1 MIRVLI
7 VDDHEIVRKGL
18 IQIMAE
24 VPDIEVRGEAGDAN
38 EALALIRT
46 GCCDVALIDL
56 TMPGK
61 SGLDLLQE
69 LRREYPRLPVLV
81 LSMHSEDEYGVRV
94 IKAGAAGF
102 LTKRS
107 APKELI
113 GAIRKVYQGGRYIST
128 PVAEALASSIQTG
141 GEGAP
146 HEMLSDRE
154 FQVMMMIAAGKS
166 LREIADELSLSEK
179 TISTYRSRILE
190 KMGMKK
196 NVELVRYALQNNLTE

>member
-1 MIRVLI
+1 MIRVII

-24 VPDIEVRGEAGDAN
+24 VPDIEVKGEAGDAH
-38 EALALIRT
+38 EALALVRA
-46 GCCDVALIDL
+46 GRCDVAVIDL

-61 SGLDLLQE
+61 SGLDLLQD
-69 LRREYPRLPVLV
+69 LRREFPKLPVLV
-81 LSMHSEDEYGVRV
+81 LSMHSEDEYAVRV

-107 APKELI
+107 APRELI

-128 PVAEALASSIQTG
+128 PVAEALASSIQAG

-146 HEMLSDRE
+146 HEKLSDRE
-154 FQVMMMIAAGKS
+154 FQVMRMIAAGRS
-166 LREIADELSLSEK
+166 LREIADDLSLSEK
-179 TISTYRSRILE
+179 TIGTYRTRILE

-196 NVELVRYALQNNLTE
+196 NVELVRYVLLNNLTE

>member
-1 MIRVLI
+1 MIRVII

-18 IQIMAE
+18 IQIMTD
-24 VPDIEVRGEAGDAN
+24 VTDIEISGEAGDAN
-38 EALALIRT
+38 EALTLIRA
-46 GCCDVALIDL
+46 GGCDVAVIDL

-61 SGLDLLQE
+61 SGLDLLLE

-81 LSMHSEDEYGVRV
+81 LSMHAEDEYAVRV
-94 IKAGAAGF
+94 IKAGASGF

-107 APKELI
+107 APRELI
-113 GAIRKVYQGGRYIST
+113 GAVRKVYQGGRYIST

-141 GEGAP
+141 GDRAP
-146 HEMLSDRE
+146 HEKLSDRE
-154 FQVMMMIAAGKS
+154 FQVMRMIAAGRS

-179 TISTYRSRILE
+179 TIGTYRTRILE

-196 NVELVRYALQNNLTE
+196 NVELVRYVLLNNLSE

>member
-1 MIRVLI
+1 MIRVII

-18 IQIMAE
+18 IQVMAG
-24 VPDIEVRGEAGDAN
+24 VPDIEVMGEAGDAN
-38 EALALIRT
+38 EALRQIRAD
-46 GCCDVALIDL
+46 CCDVAVIDL

-69 LRREYPRLPVLV
+69 LKREYPKLPVLV
-81 LSMHSEDEYGVRV
+81 LSMHSEEEYAVRV

-113 GAIRKVYQGGRYIST
+113 GAIRKVHGGGRYISA
-128 PVAEALASSIQTG
+128 PVAEALASSVQSG

-146 HEMLSDRE
+146 HEKLSDRE

-166 LREIADELSLSEK
+166 MREIAEELSLSDS

-196 NVELVRYALQNNLTE
+196 NVELVRYALLNNLSE

>member
-1 MIRVLI
+1 MIRVII

-24 VPDIEVRGEAGDAN
+24 VPDIEVKGEAGDAH
-38 EALALIRT
+38 EALAQIRG
-46 GCCDVALIDL
+46 GCCDVAVIDL

-81 LSMHSEDEYGVRV
+81 LSMHSEDEYAVRV
-94 IKAGAAGF
+94 IRAGASGF

-128 PVAEALASSIQTG
+128 PVAEALASSIQAG
-141 GEGAP
+141 GEGSP
-146 HEMLSDRE
+146 HEKLSDRE
-154 FQVMMMIAAGKS
+154 FQVMRMIAAGRS
-166 LREIADELSLSEK
+166 LREIADDLALSEK
-179 TISTYRSRILE
+179 TIGTYRTRILE

-196 NVELVRYALQNNLTE
+196 NVELVRYVLLNNLTE

>member
-1 MIRVLI
+1 MIRVII

-18 IQIMAE
+18 IQIMTD
-24 VPDIEVRGEAGDAN
+24 VTDIEISGEAGDAN
-38 EALALIRT
+38 EALSQIRA
-46 GCCDVALIDL
+46 GCCDVAVIDL

-81 LSMHSEDEYGVRV
+81 LSMHSEDEYAVRV
-94 IKAGAAGF
+94 IKAGASGF

-107 APKELI
+107 APRELI
-113 GAIRKVYQGGRYIST
+113 GAVRKVYQGGRYIST

-141 GEGAP
+141 GDGAP
-146 HEMLSDRE
+146 HEKLSDRE
-154 FQVMMMIAAGKS
+154 FQVMRMIAAGRS

-179 TISTYRSRILE
+179 TIGTYRTRILE

-196 NVELVRYALQNNLTE
+196 NVELVRYVLLNNLSE

>member
-1 MIRVLI
+1 MIRVII

-24 VPDIEVRGEAGDAN
+24 VPDIEISGEAGDAN
-38 EALALIRT
+38 EALAQIRA
-46 GCCDVALIDL
+46 GCCDVAVIDL

-61 SGLDLLQE
+61 SGLDLLRE
-69 LRREYPRLPVLV
+69 LKRECPRLPVLV
-81 LSMHSEDEYGVRV
+81 LSMHSEDEYAVRV

-102 LTKRS
+102 LTKKS

-113 GAIRKVYQGGRYIST
+113 GAVRKVYQGGRYIST
-128 PVAEALASSIQTG
+128 PVAEALASSIQSG
-141 GEGAP
+141 GDGAP
-146 HEMLSDRE
+146 HEKLSDRE
-154 FQVMMMIAAGKS
+154 FQVMLMIAAGRT

-179 TISTYRSRILE
+179 TISTYRTRILE

-196 NVELVRYALQNNLTE
+196 NVELVRYVLLNNLSE

>member
-1 MIRVLI
+1 MIKVII

-38 EALALIRT
+38 EALAQIRA
-46 GCCDVALIDL
+46 GHCDVAVIDL

-69 LRREYPRLPVLV
+69 LRREYPRMPVLV
-81 LSMHSEDEYGVRV
+81 LSMHSEDEYAVRV
-94 IKAGAAGF
+94 IKAGASGF

-113 GAIRKVYQGGRYIST
+113 GAVRKVYQGGRYIST
-128 PVAEALASSIQTG
+128 PVAEALASSIQAG

-146 HEMLSDRE
+146 HEKLSDRE
-154 FQVMMMIAAGKS
+154 FQVMMMIAAGRS
-166 LREIADELSLSEK
+166 LREIADELALSEK
-179 TISTYRSRILE
+179 TIGTYRTRVLE

-196 NVELVRYALQNNLTE
+196 NVELVRYVLLNNLS

>member
-1 MIRVLI
+1 MIRVII

-24 VPDIEVRGEAGDAN
+24 VPDIEVCGEAGDTN
-38 EALALIRT
+38 EALAQIRA
-46 GCCDVALIDL
+46 GCCDVAVIDL

-69 LRREYPRLPVLV
+69 LRRGYPRLPVLV
-81 LSMHSEDEYGVRV
+81 LSMHSEGEYAVRV
-94 IKAGAAGF
+94 LRAGASGF

-113 GAIRKVYQGGRYIST
+113 GAVRTVYQGGRYIST
-128 PVAEALASSIQTG
+128 PVAEALASSIQAG

-146 HEMLSDRE
+146 HEKLSDRE
-154 FQVMMMIAAGKS
+154 FQVMRMIAAGRS
-166 LREIADELSLSEK
+166 LREIAD
-179 TISTYRSRILE
+179 
-190 KMGMKK
+190 
-196 NVELVRYALQNNLTE
+196 

>member
-1 MIRVLI
+1 MIRVII

-24 VPDIEVRGEAGDAN
+24 VPDIEVRGEAGDAH
-38 EALALIRT
+38 EALALVRA

-61 SGLDLLQE
+61 SGLELLQE
-69 LRREYPRLPVLV
+69 LKREFPRLPVLV
-81 LSMHSEDEYGVRV
+81 LSMHSEDEYAVRV

-146 HEMLSDRE
+146 HEKLSDRE
-154 FQVMMMIAAGKS
+154 FQVMMKIASGRS
-166 LREIADELSLSEK
+166 LREIAEELSLSEK
-179 TISTYRSRILE
+179 TIGTYRTRVLE

-196 NVELVRYALQNNLTE
+196 NVELVRYALLNNLSE

>member
-1 MIRVLI
+1 MIKVII

-18 IQIMAE
+18 IQIMTE
-24 VPDIEVRGEAGDAN
+24 VPDIEVRGEAGNAN
-38 EALALIRT
+38 EALTHIRS
-46 GCCDVALIDL
+46 GCCDVAVIDL

-69 LRREYPRLPVLV
+69 LKREYPTLPVLV
-81 LSMHSEDEYGVRV
+81 LSMHSEDEYAVRV

-128 PVAEALASSIQTG
+128 PVAEVLATSIQAG

-146 HEMLSDRE
+146 HEKLSDRE
-154 FQVMMMIAAGKS
+154 FQVMRMIAAGKS

-179 TISTYRSRILE
+179 TIGTYRTRVLE

-196 NVELVRYALQNNLTE
+196 NVELVRYFLLNNLTE

>member
-1 MIRVLI
+1 MIRVII

-24 VPDIEVRGEAGDAN
+24 VPDIEVKGEAGDAN
-38 EALALIRT
+38 EALAQIRS
-46 GCCDVALIDL
+46 GCCDVAVIDL

-81 LSMHSEDEYGVRV
+81 LSMHSEDEYAVRV
-94 IKAGAAGF
+94 IRAGASGF

-113 GAIRKVYQGGRYIST
+113 GAVRKVYQGGRYIST
-128 PVAEALASSIQTG
+128 PVAEALASSIQAG

-146 HEMLSDRE
+146 HEKLSDRE
-154 FQVMMMIAAGKS
+154 FQVMRMIAAGRS
-166 LREIADELSLSEK
+166 LREIADDLSLSEK
-179 TISTYRSRILE
+179 TIGTYRTRVLE

-196 NVELVRYALQNNLTE
+196 NVELVRYVLLNNLSA

>member
-1 MIRVLI
+1 MIKVII

-18 IQIMAE
+18 IQVMAE
-24 VPDIEVRGEAGDAN
+24 VPDIEVCGEAGDAH
-38 EALALIRT
+38 EALAQVRA
-46 GCCDVALIDL
+46 GCCDVAVIDL

-69 LRREYPRLPVLV
+69 LKREFPRLPVLV
-81 LSMHSEDEYGVRV
+81 LSMHSEDEYAVRV

-113 GAIRKVYQGGRYIST
+113 GAIRKVYGGGRYIST

-141 GEGAP
+141 GGAP
-146 HEMLSDRE
+146 HEKLSDRE
-154 FQVMMMIAAGKS
+154 FQVMLMIAAGKS
-166 LREIADELSLSEK
+166 LREIAEELSLSEK
-179 TISTYRSRILE
+179 TIGTYRTRVLE
-190 KMGMKK
+190 KMCMKK
-196 NVELVRYALQNNLTE
+196 NVELVRYALLNNLQK

>member
-1 MIRVLI
+1 MIKVFI

-24 VPDIEVRGEAGDAN
+24 VPDIEVKGEAGDAN
-38 EALALIRT
+38 EALAQIRA
-46 GCCDVALIDL
+46 GCCDVAVIDL

-61 SGLDLLQE
+61 SGLELLQE
-69 LRREYPRLPVLV
+69 LKREYPRLPVLV
-81 LSMHSEDEYGVRV
+81 LSMHSEDEYAVRV

-113 GAIRKVYQGGRYIST
+113 GAVRKVYQGGRYIST

-146 HEMLSDRE
+146 HEKLSDRE
-154 FQVMMMIAAGKS
+154 FQVMRMIAAGRS

-179 TISTYRSRILE
+179 TVGTYRTRIME
-190 KMGMKK
+190 KMNMKK
-196 NVELVRYALQNNLTE
+196 NVELVRYVLLNNLS

>member
-1 MIRVLI
+1 MIRVII

-69 LRREYPRLPVLV
+69 LRREFPRLPVLV

-113 GAIRKVYQGGRYIST
+113 GAVRKVYQGGRYIST

-141 GEGAP
+141 GEGVP
-146 HEMLSDRE
+146 HETLSDRE

-196 NVELVRYALQNNLTE
+196 NVELVRYALQNNLTQ